1 MKDEDIK
8 KEIKLGL
15 LENGIDFLL
24 SALDYI
30 ERTKSKTD
38 LKYAVLHLC
47 AGTELVLKERLRKE
61 HWSLLFENINKA
73 SIPDFESGNFTSV
86 SFKTCID
93 RLEGI
98 CNIPFSDND
107 KRSFFNLRDKR
118 NRLEHFGIV
127 DSVEALKVASAK
139 VLSTLLSF
147 ISHQLSPD
155 DLSPTESKL
164 LRKLRGK
171 LSIFTEFVE
180 KRLKNINRDI
190 KKAKEGSIV
199 VHCPACY
206 QESFVLGVRPP
217 CLFCGYSAGPEVA
230 AREWIESILGL
241 TYESMIKE
249 GGDFPLFACPECG
262 KETVVDI
269 GLRGNQIE
277 HFQYVCFYCC
287 QGWERS
293 NMNECMRCGNLYITR
308 DDDYDICKD
317 CIERQ
322 MSKE

>member
-61 HWSLLFENINKA
+61 HWSLLFEVINKA
-73 SIPDFESGNFTSV
+73 NIPDFESGNFTSV

-98 CNIPFSDND
+98 CSISFSDND
-107 KRSFFNLRDKR
+107 KRYFFNLRDKR
-118 NRLEHFGIV
+118 NRFEHFGIV
-127 DSVEALKVASAK
+127 DSVEALKVASAR

-147 ISHQLSPD
+147 ISHQLSPT
-155 DLSPTESKL
+155 DLSPNESKL
-164 LRKLRGK
+164 LRKLRSK
-171 LSIFTEFVE
+171 LSVFTRFVE
-180 KRLKNINRDI
+180 KRLKQINVDI
-190 KKAKEGSIV
+190 ERAKEESIIV
-199 VHCPACY
+199 QCPACY
-206 QESFVLGVRPP
+206 QESFVLGESLL
-217 CLFCGYSAGPEVA
+217 CLFCGYSTEPEVA

-249 GGDFPLFACPECG
+249 GEDFPLFMCPECG
-262 KETVVDI
+262 YETLVEI
-269 GLRGNQIE
+269 GLVGNQIE
-277 HFQYVCFYCC
+277 HFQYVCFNCRE
-287 QGWERS
+287 GWKRS
-293 NMNECMRCGNLYITR
+293 DLNECMRCGNLYITR
-308 DDDYDICKD
+308 DDDFCICKD
-317 CIERQ
+317 CFKHQ

>member
-1 MKDEDIK
+1 M
-8 KEIKLGL
+8 
-15 LENGIDFLL
+15 L

-30 ERTKSKTD
+30 ERNNPKTD

-61 HWSLLFENINKA
+61 HWSLLFEDINKA
-73 SIPDFESGNFTSV
+73 NITDFKSGNFTSI

-93 RLEGI
+93 RLKGI

-107 KRSFFNLRDKR
+107 RRYFFNLRDKR

-127 DSVEALKVASAK
+127 DSVEALKVASAR

-147 ISHQLSPD
+147 ISHQLSPA

-171 LSIFTEFVE
+171 LRIFTEFVE
-180 KRLKNINRDI
+180 KRLKKIDRDI
-190 KKAKEGSIV
+190 KRAKEESIV
-199 VHCPACY
+199 VQCPACH
-206 QESFVLGVRPP
+206 QESFVLGERPT
-217 CLFCGYSAGPEVA
+217 CLFCGYSTEPELA
-230 AREWIESILGL
+230 AKEWIESIFGL
-241 TYESMIKE
+241 TYESMIKD
-249 GGDFPLFACPECG
+249 GGDFPLFACPECR

-269 GLRGNQIE
+269 GLMGSQAE
-277 HFQYVCFYCC
+277 HFQFVCFYCS
-287 QGWERS
+287 QGWEES
-293 NMNECMRCGNLYITR
+293 NLNECMRCGNLYITS
-308 DDDYDICKD
+308 DDDCGICKD
-317 CIERQ
+317 CIEHQ